1 MNRLKRLPTLQKLKM
16 FKKLKEVYIGFNEI
30 NEKDEIKYTMSLQK
44 KKSKI
49 KFLAPNLTKI
59 E

>member
-1 MNRLKRLPTLQKLKM
+1 MNRLKKLPTIKKLRM
-16 FKKLKEVYIGFNEI
+16 FKNLKEVYIGFNEI
-30 NEKDEIKYTMSLQK
+30 SEKDEIKYTMSLEK
-44 KKSKI
+44 TKSKI

>member
-1 MNRLKRLPTLQKLKM
+1 M